1 MLNGESQVE
10 FKDLG
15 RWWGND
21 PAAHTQTEIDI
32 MGEQDNETALFG
44 ECKWTNEKVDTE
56 VLDKLVKRSQMF
68 HYRKVWLYL
77 FGKNGFT
84 EGCRRRAE
92 EMGNVVLIT
101 YQDILVKK

>member
-1 MLNGESQVE
+1 M
-10 FKDLG
+10 
-15 RWWGND
+15 
-21 PAAHTQTEIDI
+21 AARTQTEIDI
-32 MGEQDNETALFG
+32 MGEQDYETALFG
-44 ECKWTNEKVDTE
+44 ECKWTNEKVDTG

-92 EMGNVVLIT
+92 EMGNVVLVT
-101 YQDILVKK
+101 YSNIVK